1 MHLVYEKEYEPQ
13 TTVVMYPLQA
23 GIMKTGVHSFKVA
36 EGQKAA
42 HWRRK
47 DPLIGF
53 PLTHT
58 RLMLP
63 FHIPPPWSAE

>member
-1 MHLVYEKEYEPQ
+1 MHVVYETEYEPQ
-13 TTVVMYPLQA
+13 TAVVMYPLQA
-23 GIMKTGVHSFKVA
+23 GIMQTGVNSFEVA
-36 EGQKAA
+36 AGHKAA

-47 DPLIGF
+47 DPFIGF

-63 FHIPPPWSAE
+63 FHIPPQRSAE